1 MNQMTDLWVCFPTTL
16 AILSQDVCFLL
27 HVSVIQEVH
36 TLYVRVWSMPCVN
49 YVTHYLVSVCSLLH
63 LLYFCDHFT
72 HEQEMQKR
80 PNREFLKLKPKITQ
94 LNSHSEKYWCL
105 KKIIKV
111 LLSQSTLNPLMY
123 TPHVIFQLLFFEVL
137 LMYVLYLQ
145 VLLIVLFFLQ
155 LTGIRQS
162 QIDGQPHLTE
172 VLDKVWLAQSQVAS
186 IV

>member
-63 LLYFCDHFT
+63 LLYFRDHFT

-80 PNREFLKLKPKITQ
+80 PSREFL
-94 LNSHSEKYWCL
+94 
-105 KKIIKV
+105 IK
-111 LLSQSTLNPLMY
+111 
-123 TPHVIFQLLFFEVL
+123 
-137 LMYVLYLQ
+137 
-145 VLLIVLFFLQ
+145 
-155 LTGIRQS
+155 
-162 QIDGQPHLTE
+162 
-172 VLDKVWLAQSQVAS
+172 
-186 IV
+186 

>member
-1 MNQMTDLWVCFPTTL
+1 MTDLWVCFPTTL

-63 LLYFCDHFT
+63 LLYFRDHFT
-72 HEQEMQKR
+72 YEQEKQKR
-80 PNREFLKLKPKITQ
+80 PSREFLKLKPKITQ

-111 LLSQSTLNPLMY
+111 LRSQSTLNPLMY
-123 TPHVIFQLLFFEVL
+123 TPHVIFVIVL
-137 LMYVLYLQ
+137 WSAPDVCIVLI
-145 VLLIVLFFLQ
+145 IVLFFLQ

-162 QIDGQPHLTE
+162 QIDGRPHLTE
-172 VLDKVWLAQSQVAS
+172 VLDKVWLA
-186 IV
+186 

>member
-1 MNQMTDLWVCFPTTL
+1 MTWYADIILWTRWLTSEFVSL
-16 AILSQDVCFLL
+16 AILSQDVCYLL

-63 LLYFCDHFT
+63 LLYFRDHFT

-94 LNSHSEKYWCL
+94 LNSHSEKYWYL

-111 LLSQSTLNPLMY
+111 LRSQSTLNPLMY

-137 LMYVLYLQ
+137 LMYVLYL
-145 VLLIVLFFLQ
+145 
-155 LTGIRQS
+155 
-162 QIDGQPHLTE
+162 
-172 VLDKVWLAQSQVAS
+172 
-186 IV
+186 